1 MADRIKGITVEIG
14 GDTTGLS
21 KALSGINK
29 DIKNTQTQLKDV
41 EKLLKLDP
49 SNTELLSQK
58 QKLLKEAIGETKD
71 KLQQLRSVQDQMEA
85 GLKNGSV
92 TQEQYDAWQR
102 EIVATEQELK
112 KLEEQCRNTD
122 TSISSTLKEA
132 GSKVSAVGDKMASVG
147 DSLSKNVTAP
157 IAAIG
162 AVSIAAWNEVDAGLD
177 TIIKKTGATGDA
189 LADMKNVLESVSTT
203 IPVSFEN
210 AGAAIGE
217 VNTRFHATGAEL
229 EDLSILFLKFAEIN
243 DTDVSGAVDD
253 VSYIMQQFG
262 LSTADTA
269 GLLGKLTKVSQDTG
283 VSTDEL
289 TSALL
294 KSGSTLRAMGLDAG
308 KSISLLAKFS
318 EAGIDSE
325 DALKAMSK
333 AAQNYSKDGTDVADG
348 LAALVEGVR
357 NGTIA
362 FDELADVV
370 GSKNALAFQDM
381 ATSGRLSLDD
391 LESDLRGYAGTV
403 SQTFDETQ
411 DSLDSFTTTL
421 NQLKLLGADLV
432 ETLGPIIADVLKS
445 VTSLVKDLKEKWDS
459 LSPATQELIV
469 KAGLLAAAVG
479 PVLSVGGRLISGCG
493 SLITTLGN
501 VGTKVSGLIKQAS
514 GAETTIGGIGKLL
527 STDVG
532 TCMSSVQG
540 SLATAGAAVTVFMAA
555 FSITDWL
562 LELTGAKE
570 DLEQFGSDIYD
581 YFHKEQN
588 ASVDLTNSAMAA
600 FEAYAMRGEGTY
612 EEVMRQLT
620 AAQEAALEAN
630 TDITRQDAES
640 LQKFIDLMENGVA
653 EARANEA
660 LARQQANETL
670 LAENEMTVATMQAA
684 MDAAQRYIEDGSGDL
699 ETIMEN
705 LNAAYEYYAA
715 QGDIVSQKMADQ
727 IQTMIDTLTESSETA
742 AEVMSFTA
750 ENAAENMNTLLEQT
764 GTYLATSEGSA
775 EQILADLQAAYAF
788 YAAQTDDAS
797 QTTAASIEE
806 MMRAVSDASG
816 IAIDDT
822 STMSEETVA
831 SLAEISAAMNS
842 LGITDIGAF
851 VSAISEG
858 MSSIE
863 TDVDAS
869 FRGMVETISTKMD
882 EAVKAV
888 ETAVTDIENRF
899 ANANLSFSRHID
911 LPHFSM
917 SGSFNAQSGS
927 VPSVGVS
934 WYRKAM
940 EHGMILDSPTIFGYS
955 NGRFLGGGEAGSEAV
970 VGTNSLLGMIRDAVA
985 DSSENGTLISM
996 LAEYLPYL
1004 PQMANMQ
1011 MVTDTGALVG
1021 QLAPRIDEQL
1031 GVIAMRQR
1039 RQ

>member
-29 DIKNTQTQLKDV
+29 DIKNTQNELRDV
-41 EKLLKLDP
+41 ERLLKLDP

-58 QKLLKEAIGETKD
+58 QKLLKEAIGETKT
-71 KLQQLRSVQDQMEA
+71 KLEQLKSVQDQMEA
-85 GLKNGSV
+85 GLKDGSV
-92 TQEQYDAWQR
+92 TQDQYDAWQR
-102 EIVATEQELK
+102 EIIATEQELK

-122 TSISSTLKEA
+122 SSISATLKEA
-132 GSKVSAVGDKMASVG
+132 GSKVSAVGDKMSSVG
-147 DSLSKNVTAP
+147 DSLTKNVTVP
-157 IAAIG
+157 IAAVG
-162 AVSIAAWNEVDAGLD
+162 AASIAAWNEVDAGLD

-189 LADMKNVLESVSTT
+189 LSDMEDVLETVSTT
-203 IPVSFEN
+203 IPVSFED

-217 VNTRFHATGAEL
+217 VNTRFHATGDEL
-229 EDLSILFLKFAEIN
+229 EELSLLFLKFAEIN
-243 DTDVSGAVDD
+243 DTDVSSSVDNI
-253 VSYIMQQFG
+253 SYIMQQFG
-262 LSTADTA
+262 LSTEDAA

-283 VSTDEL
+283 VSTDDL
-289 TSALL
+289 TAALL
-294 KSGSTLRAMGLDAG
+294 NSGSTLRSMGLDAG
-308 KSISLLAKFS
+308 EAISLLAKFS
-318 EAGIDSE
+318 EAGIESE

-333 AAQNYSKDGTDVADG
+333 AAQKYSKDGTDVAEG
-348 LAALVEGVR
+348 LNVLIEGVR
-357 NGTIA
+357 NGTIS

-370 GSKNALAFQDM
+370 GSKNALAFRDM
-381 ATSGRLSLDD
+381 AASGRLSLDD

-403 SQTFDETQ
+403 SSTFEETQ
-411 DSLDSFTTTL
+411 DPLDSFTTTL

-432 ETLGPIIADVLKS
+432 ETLGPIIADVLRE
-445 VTSLVKDLKEKWDS
+445 VTAIVKDLKERWDS
-459 LSPATQELIV
+459 LSPGTQELIV
-469 KAGLLAAAVG
+469 KAGLLAAAIG

-501 VGTKVSGLIKQAS
+501 VGTKVSGLVKQAT
-514 GAETTIGGIGKLL
+514 GAESTIGGIGQLL

-570 DLEQFGSDIYD
+570 QLEQFGSDIYD
-581 YFHKEQN
+581 FFHKEQN

-612 EEVMRQLT
+612 EDVMQQLT
-620 AAQEAALEAN
+620 AAQQSALAAN

-660 LARQQANETL
+660 LARQQANETMI
-670 LAENEMTVATMQAA
+670 AENEMTAETLKAT
-684 MDAAQRYIEDGSGDL
+684 MDAAQSYIESGTGNLDI
-699 ETIMEN
+699 IMQN
-705 LNAAYEYYAA
+705 LQTAYELYSS
-715 QGDIVSQKMADQ
+715 QEDEVSQQ
-727 IQTMIDTLTESSETA
+727 TA
-742 AEVMSFTA
+742 AEIQAMIESLTAASEAAAQVMTFTA
-750 ENAAENMNTLLEQT
+750 ENATENMNTLLEQT
-764 GTYLATSEGSA
+764 GTYLATSEGDA
-775 EQILADLQAAYAF
+775 EQILANLQAAYEF
-788 YAAQTDDAS
+788 YASQTDAAS
-797 QTTAASIEE
+797 QTTAASIAD
-806 MMRAVSDASG
+806 MMQSVSEASG
-816 IAIDDT
+816 ITIDDT
-822 STMSEETVA
+822 NLMSSETVA
-831 SLAEISAAMNS
+831 SLAEISEAMNN

-851 VSAISEG
+851 VSAVSEG
-858 MSSIE
+858 MS
-863 TDVDAS
+863 TVGADVDTS
-869 FRGMVETISTKMD
+869 FSSMVTTISTKMN
-882 EAVKAV
+882 EAVAAV
-888 ETAVTDIENRF
+888 GSAIVDIENKFR
-899 ANANLSFSRHID
+899 NANLSFNQHIA
-911 LPHFSM
+911 LPHFYM

-934 WYRKAM
+934 WYKKAM
-940 EHGMILDSPTIFGYS
+940 DQGMILNNPTIFGYA

-970 VGTNSLLGMIRDAVA
+970 VGTESLLSMIRDAVS
-985 DSSENGTLISM
+985 DGSKNSTLVSM

-1021 QLAPRIDEQL
+1021 QLAPQMDEQL